1 MKGGLA
7 AVIAI
12 TLLKWIH
19 PPGAAAIP
27 LMAWLQAIN
36 GRAFLRAGGSGDR
49 RGFQNAFL
57 GRLVF
62 ARCTDALLAL
72 TPLLASYLAMNLVL
86 FFVLF
91 AFGFATA
98 KISGITFGMQLGF
111 LIISAFVGLNPQQP
125 VSSQTIID
133 TFVGLGIGLFV
144 GATVGRL
151 LWPVL
156 PQMVLRENLFAVL
169 TDLKALLS
177 EHESQEAI
185 PTQLTLRS
193 IEAYQAVRQ
202 IPLPGPSREERERL
216 YSLTTGVQA
225 LVPRVRRL
233 VTPQDDLPQP
243 CEPFLR
249 LPLQRLKSESIE
261 LVDAFADRLRTP
273 STRRDLPAMDGAFA
287 EIDDALR
294 QIRDRRPL
302 ASYPVNVPLLMLDIV
317 GRYQAVAHALD
328 KIRRL
333 VADSE
338 IERYWGDY
346 AL

>member
-1 MKGGLA
+1 
-7 AVIAI
+7 VIAI

-57 GRLVF
+57 GCLVF
-62 ARCTDALLAL
+62 AACTVVLLAL
-72 TPLLASYLAMNLVL
+72 TPLLASFLAMNLVL

-133 TFVGLGIGLFV
+133 TFVGLGIGLLV
-144 GATVGRL
+144 GAAVGRL

-156 PQMVLRENLFAVL
+156 PQMVLREDLLAVL
-169 TDLKALLS
+169 ADLKALLS
-177 EHESQEAI
+177 EHEHREAI

-202 IPLPGPSREERERL
+202 TPLPGPSHEERERL
-216 YSLTTGVQA
+216 YSLTTEVQA

-233 VTPQDDLPQP
+233 ITLRDDLPQP

-249 LPLQRLKSESIE
+249 LPLQQLKSESIE

-273 STRRDLPAMDGAFA
+273 STRRDLPTMDGAFA

-294 QIRDRRPL
+294 QIRDRRLL